1 MNAYVQFKRDNKDF
15 YAEAFAKGVKTDQGT
30 NSFETVLRRAGT
42 RDGAKGLKKTLEDG
56 KAMYLYGGRKAL
68 VREFAAVRQ
77 GGRDFVLTPADGKK
91 LAVFHG
97 KVDASGKTKR
107 ILMIA
112 NTTGPTTPP
121 PSALD
126 ARRLK
131 IDLHDYETRT
141 GSGTAHYGYYNY
153 LDLLGFDEL
162 VRAIPD

>member
-1 MNAYVQFKRDNKDF
+1 MNGYVQFKPYNTGF
-15 YAEAFAKGVKTDQGT
+15 YADDFAKGVKADQGT
-30 NSFETVLRRAGT
+30 KTFLLVLQRAAGNP
-42 RDGAKGLKKTLEDG
+42 GKKLKKTLEDG

-97 KVDASGKTKR
+97 KVDASCKTKR